1 MDETNELLECIYQD
15 SYMATKNLETLLQ
28 EIKDK
33 DNKIKFELENILK
46 EYEKYLKKAK
56 SLLKSNKVKPKKTS
70 PFAIM
75 GAKMKMK
82 KDVKKDNSDSKISD
96 IVIQGLV
103 MGVIDINKRLDN
115 YRNEV
120 SKDLINLCNELLVFQ
135 QDAIDK
141 LKTYL

>member
-15 SYMATKNLETLLQ
+15 SYMATKNLETLLE
-28 EIKDK
+28 EIKNK
-33 DNKIKFELENILK
+33 DNKVKFELENILK

-56 SLLKSNKVKPKKTS
+56 TLLKSNKVKPKKTS

-103 MGVIDINKRLDN
+103 MGIIDITKKIDSFDKEANKDIVQFAN
-115 YRNEV
+115 
-120 SKDLINLCNELLVFQ
+120 KLLKFQ
-135 QDAIDK
+135 EESVEK
-141 LKTYL
+141 LKEYL

>member
-15 SYMATKNLETLLQ
+15 SYMATKNLETLLE
-28 EIKDK
+28 EIKNK
-33 DNKIKFELENILK
+33 DNKVKFELENILK

-103 MGVIDINKRLDN
+103 MGVIDINKRLDS

-120 SKDLINLCNELLVFQ
+120 SKDLVNLCNELLVFQ
-135 QDAIDK
+135 EDAIDK